1 MTTLIESLSGWQEG
15 DLKNLASLLE
25 VKGVVDASAIAQS
38 FKWLFHSR
46 VAAETEAASKNVVS
60 RFRNNAERTSA
71 DSLRNTPSFD
81 ELLDGA
87 CQHLKAYEKDAST
100 AEKETFLSHAVIVE
114 ALQAMKPR
122 ERVRFFET
130 RVDAESIAGEVRVRG
145 PNFSGPMTTAAM
157 LGAAHASGFGVYL
170 ASTTALG
177 FLTHAA
183 GITLP
188 FIFYSGMSSGIAFV
202 IGPAGWLSVGA
213 WGAWKLM
220 QPEWK
225 KIVRGMV
232 YIIARNSRV
241 KALGHS

>member
-1 MTTLIESLSGWQEG
+1 MTTIVESLAGWKDS

-25 VKGVVDASAIAQS
+25 VKGPVDAPTIAQS

-46 VAAETEAASKNVVS
+46 VGAETEAARKNAVS
-60 RFRNNAERTSA
+60 RLRSSAERTTA
-71 DSLRNTPSFD
+71 DSLRSTPSFD

-87 CQHLKAYEKDAST
+87 CKHLKAYEKDAST
-100 AEKETFLSHAVIVE
+100 AEKEIFLSHAVIVE

-130 RVDAESIAGEVRVRG
+130 RVDAETVAGEVRVKG
-145 PNFSGPMTTAAM
+145 QNFSGPMTTAAM

-177 FLTHAA
+177 FVTHAA

-225 KIVRGMV
+225 KIVRGMI
-232 YIIARNSRV
+232 YIIAFNARV
-241 KALGHS
+241 QALSDS